1 MSKPFTY
8 DMREFDRGIVEIAGF
23 AGVETSRAV
32 DYEAGKIIE
41 AAIRNTPAAQVQKIV
56 GNAGTGKALKAD
68 VGNGMK
74 TYWMDNRYPDRIWN
88 RLVQVQKDS
97 LSRKLKA
104 RGLAKKSWWLLAVR
118 AGLAVVVPSFVQRA
132 IASTGKSY
140 SENAEVKRVQVRGR
154 WGLEFTNRQP
164 TVQSPNVKGLRALG
178 RAIQGRM
185 KYFERNLRLGVFH
198 DLRKIAK
205 AYPGLVITK

>member
-1 MSKPFTY
+1 MSTPFTV
-8 DMREFDRGIVEIAGF
+8 DMREFNRSIEEIAGF
-23 AGVETSRAV
+23 SGVETSRAL
-32 DYEAGKIIE
+32 DYEAGKILE
-41 AAIRNTPAAQVQKIV
+41 AAIRNTPAAKVQKIV

-88 RLVQVQKDS
+88 RLLKVRKDS
-97 LSRKLKA
+97 LQRKLKA
-104 RGLAKKSWWLLAVR
+104 RGLAKRSWWLLAVR

-132 IASTGKSY
+132 IASTGKAY
-140 SENAEVKRVQVRGR
+140 PENAEVRRVHVRGR

-164 TVQSPNVKGLRALG
+164 TVQSPNVNGLRALG
-178 RAIQGRM
+178 RAIQGRK

-205 AYPGLVITK
+205 AYPGLIIKK